1 VTPWLSVV
9 MPVHDGEAFLA
20 ATLASA
26 AQDTTEGVEF
36 RLYNSGA
43 DQGVTRRIAESFADR
58 LDLHWQDTPE
68 LPSWM
73 AKTNFGVREARAPYI
88 AMLHQDDLW
97 LPGHTASLR
106 RSVAEHP
113 EAALSIAGTRFADVH
128 GRIFSRWRLPF
139 GSGVVSEADFV
150 ATLLVQNSIAIPSPL
165 IRRDAWL
172 TAGGMDEA
180 LWYTADWDL
189 YLKLAA
195 QGDVVVR
202 EAITTAFRLHGRSL
216 TMTGRR
222 DAADFRRQ
230 LEQIIDRHLARVPA
244 AMRQRVARRACASI
258 DVNCALAQASGGKKA
273 VLAHAMLQFLR
284 LGPLD
289 LLRYVKQSRIIDRV
303 VPRLQLAVSGR
314 L

>member
-1 VTPWLSVV
+1 
-9 MPVHDGEAFLA
+9 MPIHDGEAFLA

-26 AQDTTEGVEF
+26 AQDTAEGVEF

-43 DQGVTRRIAESFADR
+43 DQGMTRRIAESFADR

-97 LPGHTASLR
+97 LSGHIASLR
-106 RSVAEHP
+106 RSIVEHP
-113 EAALSIAGTRFADVH
+113 EAALSVAGTRFADVQ
-128 GRIFSRWRLPF
+128 GRIFNRWRLPF
-139 GSGVVSEADFV
+139 RPGAVNEADFV
-150 ATLLVQNSIAIPSPL
+150 ATLLVQNSIAIPTPL

-172 TAGGMDEA
+172 TAGGMDET

-195 QGDVVVR
+195 QGSVVVR
-202 EAITTAFRLHGRSL
+202 EAITTAFRLHGGSL
-216 TMTGRR
+216 TMTGSR
-222 DAADFRRQ
+222 DADDFREQ
-230 LEQIIDRHLARVPA
+230 LEQIINRYLSHVPA
-244 AMRQRVARRACASI
+244 ATRQCVAGRARASI
-258 DVNCALAQASGGKKA
+258 DLNCALAQASGGKKA
-273 VLAHAMLQFLR
+273 ALAHAALQFLR
-284 LGPLD
+284 LGPVD

-303 VPRLQLAVSGR
+303 VPRLQLAISGR